1 MSGVFF
7 RELGIPAPGHYLG
20 AGGGSHGAMTGRML
34 GKTKQVLVK
43 EQPDAVRVY
52 LGTHST
58 WAGALTAGN
67 LMAVAMMNPHQAPD
81 LTKQLE
87 GC

>member
-1 MSGVFF
+1 
-7 RELGIPAPGHYLG
+7 
-20 AGGGSHGAMTGRML
+20 MTGRML

-67 LMAVAMMNPHQAPD
+67 VMAVAMMNPHRAPV
-81 LTKQLE
+81 LTRQQE
-87 GC
+87 AC